1 MSKYHVFVEPSAW
14 KEIKHLPGNMRQRLK
29 RAVDDLSLEP
39 RPARTKLLETDPPTL
54 ELRRL
59 RLANWR
65 VIYAVNEELKQVQ
78 VLAIRQRPPY
88 DYDDLAQLLDQ
99 LD

>member
-14 KEIKHLPGNMRQRLK
+14 KEINHLPGNMRQRLK

-39 RPARTKLLETDPPTL
+39 RPARTKLLEADPPTL